1 MVKLKMVNFNL
12 AVMVVYLDISLIY
25 LETKELKI

>member
-25 LETKELKI
+25 LETKELRI